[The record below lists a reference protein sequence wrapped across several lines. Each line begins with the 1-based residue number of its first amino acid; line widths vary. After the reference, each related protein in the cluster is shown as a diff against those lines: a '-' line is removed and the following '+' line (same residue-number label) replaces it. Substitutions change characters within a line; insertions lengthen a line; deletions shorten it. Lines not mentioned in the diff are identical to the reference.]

1 MHDNLDQVRQVFPNA
16 HVAAGSQPDTQCGG
30 AARARARPRL
40 DLWTHTV
47 PDEPCLELTV
57 RLCGKGNA
65 ESAAVILSKPRS
77 PSRSGRRKDPEDCSR
92 ENMDSTV
99 QERSVRRAKKNIR
112 LSAKVMG
119 ADRLLTL
126 TSRKYLYT
134 LDRFWEAF
142 NEFNRLMR
150 KRFGNRWQY
159 VAVPELHPKAQ
170 DHYHGHLA
178 IRGHYNVHSVR
189 VIWRTALR
197 NCFESAWSDHT
208 PGNIDIDYKGHQ
220 AWRVCAV
227 AKYISKYLAKDL
239 SGHGEKYRKRYERSR
254 GLNPEVVRVYCPL
267 GVTDLDIIRKVQEI
281 TGGVLARNPRWE
293 VYGGHDCMLIE
304 TEAPGRNQGGGEAA
318 SA

>member
-150 KRFGNRWQY
+150 KRLVIAGSTSRSRNCTQKHRTIIT
-159 VAVPELHPKAQ
+159 
-170 DHYHGHLA
+170 G
-178 IRGHYNVHSVR
+178 
-189 VIWRTALR
+189 IWRFGGITTFTRCASYGVQR
-197 NCFESAWSDHT
+197 CAIASSRRGAIT
-208 PGNIDIDYKGHQ
+208 PRETLISITRVTKRG
-220 AWRVCAV
+220 VCA
-227 AKYISKYLAKDL
+227 LWL
-239 SGHGEKYRKRYERSR
+239 STFRSTSQKTCPVMGR
-254 GLNPEVVRVYCPL
+254 STANVTSAVV
-267 GVTDLDIIRKVQEI
+267 G
-281 TGGVLARNPRWE
+281 
-293 VYGGHDCMLIE
+293 
-304 TEAPGRNQGGGEAA
+304 
-318 SA
+318 